1 MAIGFVG
8 MPRMPNRKPG
18 APLPMS
24 PSAAQTDKK

>member
-1 MAIGFVG
+1 